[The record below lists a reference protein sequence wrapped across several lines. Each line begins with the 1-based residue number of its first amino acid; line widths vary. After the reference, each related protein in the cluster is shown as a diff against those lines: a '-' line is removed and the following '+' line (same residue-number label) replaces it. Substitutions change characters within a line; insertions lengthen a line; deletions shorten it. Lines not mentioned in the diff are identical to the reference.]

1 MLSVGAT
8 EGRYTSTGK
17 LSGYQV
23 TVYHSGLDEYR
34 HVNARDRLLLMDK
47 VHNLEK
53 VLARKWDAE
62 VARQE
67 RAAAQLERLDKKDNA
82 AERTRMAEEEQARLG
97 HILQDTLSV
106 DDTLDW
112 DAMRNTDT
120 FEWSMS
126 PHFQKSE
133 HASRPKRPAPLAYA
147 EPPKRETYFKPPTFW
162 QKVFFQSGILR
173 HDQEKSFREAEER
186 HSEAVKKT
194 DAANAEAE
202 EQFQAASLRWE
213 KAEESF
219 QAEKAEAEAERIQAE
234 VHFKEQQDTENSVL
248 AMFKADYF
256 NKVPEAVEEYCE
268 TVLGNS
274 SYSDFFTKSF
284 DIEYLEGSRQLVVD
298 FALPDK
304 DDLPT
309 LVKVT
314 YVASR
319 DDFAEK
325 YLSDAALNRTY
336 DSVIYQTMLR
346 TLHELFEADA
356 ADAID
361 MVSLNGLVTSVNPA
375 SGVTETKCIASIQS
389 TKDEFE
395 AINLAAV
402 DPKACF
408 KALKGVAASKIS
420 SLTPVKPIMSVSRED
435 RRFTDHYDVADALDD
450 TTNLAAMDWEDF
462 EHLIREVFA
471 KEFSEGG
478 GEVRVTKASRDGG
491 VDAVAFDPDPIRG
504 GKIVIQAKRYT
515 NLVSVSAVRDLYGTV
530 TSEGAIKGI
539 LVTTADY
546 GPDAY
551 RFAKDK
557 PLTLLNGANLL
568 HLLQSHGHAAKIDI
582 AEAKRLAK
590 A

>member
-1 MLSVGAT
+1 MLSVGAV

-34 HVNARDRLLLMDK
+34 HVSARERYLLDDK
-47 VHNLEK
+47 VHNVERSLSK
-53 VLARKWDAE
+53 KWASE

-67 RAAAQLERLDKKDNA
+67 RAAAQLEKLDKKDKA
-82 AERTRMAEEEQARLG
+82 AERTNMAEREQERLG
-97 HILQDTLSV
+97 QILQNSLTI

-112 DAMRNTDT
+112 DAMRNTDE
-120 FEWSMS
+120 FAWSRS
-126 PHFQKSE
+126 KATHSNIVFDHTYRPIRAKRTAYPE
-133 HASRPKRPAPLAYA
+133 APKRDQ
-147 EPPKRETYFKPPTFW
+147 YFKPLTFW
-162 QKVFFQSGILR
+162 QNLFRKSKTLHEQNAAFAAAVNEHKTVMKELDAENAQS
-173 HDQEKSFREAEER
+173 E
-186 HSEAVKKT
+186 
-194 DAANAEAE
+194 DA
-202 EQFQAASLRWE
+202 FKYL
-213 KAEESF
+213 KAEWS
-219 QAEKAEAEAERIQAE
+219 KASDA
-234 VHFKEQQDTENSVL
+234 FKAQQDAENAVL
-248 AMFKADYF
+248 DQFKSDYF
-256 NKVPEAVEEYCE
+256 DKVPEAVEEYCE

-274 SYSDFFTKSF
+274 SYSDFFTKDF

-304 DDLPT
+304 EDLPT
-309 LVKVT
+309 LTKVT

-319 DDFAEK
+319 DDFTEK
-325 YLSDAALNRTY
+325 HLSDAALNRTY

-356 ADAID
+356 ANAID

-375 SGVTETKCIASIQS
+375 SGIAETKCIASVQC

-402 DPKACF
+402 EPKACF

-551 RFAKDK
+551 SFAKDK